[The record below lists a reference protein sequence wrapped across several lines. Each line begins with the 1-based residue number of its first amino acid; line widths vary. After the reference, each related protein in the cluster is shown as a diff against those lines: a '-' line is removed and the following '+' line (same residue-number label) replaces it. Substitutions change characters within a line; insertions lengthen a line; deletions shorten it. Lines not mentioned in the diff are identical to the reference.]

1 MIYMTVIIIIIIRY
15 VAFVTR
21 ENIDKKTNTS
31 PMYEFHCNGNETHL
45 AQCNGRPWSRTSKCD
60 IVAGVSC
67 VSNGELN
74 FGRVVQAVM

>member
-1 MIYMTVIIIIIIRY
+1 MIYMSVIFIIIIRSAEY
-15 VAFVTR
+15 VTKD
-21 ENIDKKTNTS
+21 NLHKKTNTS
-31 PMYEFHCNGNETHL
+31 PLYEFHCNGNETHL

-74 FGRVVQAVM
+74 FGRVVRAVM